1 MNSDSGGRDSNSR
14 PTSWSRKRL
23 NDDVY
28 NNTQRQ
34 TKIPFKKGVIQSQSF
49 NVDNVKGKRFS
60 FRVTAESWGWL
71 RCGRGAYKALNS
83 ESVMH

>member
-1 MNSDSGGRDSNSR
+1 MTSTAMNSDSGGRDSNSR

-60 FRVTAESWGWL
+60 FRVTAESW
-71 RCGRGAYKALNS
+71 CIQS
-83 ESVMH
+83 S